1 MIGLSLSLCVKD
13 IVENKVNINEVE
25 KIIVNIDIYDKAKW
39 NDLLIM
45 YCNYCWDNYD
55 EQAIEIC
62 NILKSDNR
70 IEYHGD
76 NHHVLLYKHH
86 WVDKMKDIEYT
97 P

>member
-39 NDLLIM
+39 NDLL
-45 YCNYCWDNYD
+45 NY
-55 EQAIEIC
+55 EQ
-62 NILKSDNR
+62 N
-70 IEYHGD
+70 
-76 NHHVLLYKHH
+76 
-86 WVDKMKDIEYT
+86 